1 MKIRKVRRFGVCVMA
16 FVLAACSSPPVRSPN
31 AQPSGPE
38 PPRPQSAA
46 TSPSPTPG
54 GAGSLTFRLI
64 LTAIDRIRTE
74 GFDLY
79 LDTDPPSLGQT
90 VFVLCRG
97 QGEPGAGDT
106 QLCGPSNSYER
117 KFAGFTPDTVLV
129 FRFECTCSTKAIAS
143 GSHVADGSLIE
154 ATYPRQ
160 PATK

>member
-1 MKIRKVRRFGVCVMA
+1 MRGFGVCVMA
-16 FVLAACSSPPVRSPN
+16 LVLAGCSSPPVPPPSAQLPSPGPSQSRS
-31 AQPSGPE
+31 AT
-38 PPRPQSAA
+38 

-64 LTAIDRIRTE
+64 LTATDRISTE

-97 QGEPGAGDT
+97 QGELGAGDP

-117 KFAGFTPDTVLV
+117 KFAGFSPDTVLV
-129 FRFECTCSTKAIAS
+129 YRFACTCSTKAIAS
-143 GSHVADGSLIE
+143 GSHVADGSLIQ
-154 ATYPRQ
+154 ATYPPQ

>member
-1 MKIRKVRRFGVCVMA
+1 MRGFGVGVMA
-16 FVLAACSSPPVRSPN
+16 LVLAACSSPPVPSPN
-31 AQPSGPE
+31 AQPASPE
-38 PPRPQSAA
+38 LRQPQSAT

-54 GAGSLTFRLI
+54 GAGSLTLRLI
-64 LTAIDRIRTE
+64 LTVTDRISTE

-79 LDTDPPSLGQT
+79 LDTDPTSLGQT

-97 QGEPGAGDT
+97 QGEVAAGDPL
-106 QLCGPSNSYER
+106 LCGPSNSYER

-129 FRFECTCSTKAIAS
+129 YRFECTCSTKAIAS

-154 ATYPRQ
+154 ATYPPQ